1 MQLPRDDQSHLPNPS
16 IEQTA
21 TLTSEKQR
29 EHCDSSPFPT
39 LFSPLLW
46 CCWSPLTPWSRPF
59 RQLAHCT
66 HAAAGHSSPNEL
78 VPGALPACVI
88 ALAGSAVPRLQ
99 RQRPTLQQL
108 PLQSPVVRRPPPES
122 DGNLDVVPIPPW
134 SASLAPSRPHGVQQ
148 SSPNHPSIINW
159 PRLSRLPAHRP
170 SPIMSWRAGEKLMDT
185 IRHYASFPA
194 TGVSLRQ
201 MVQFGEKPST
211 GEP

>member
-21 TLTSEKQR
+21 TLTSERQH
-29 EHCDSSPFPT
+29 EHCDSSPFST
-39 LFSPLLW
+39 LFPPLLR
-46 CCWSPLTPWSRPF
+46 CCWSPLTPRSRSF

-88 ALAGSAVPRLQ
+88 ALARSAVPRLQ

-122 DGNLDVVPIPPW
+122 DGNLDVT
-134 SASLAPSRPHGVQQ
+134 SSQSLAPSRPHGGQQ
-148 SSPNHPSIINW
+148 SSPNNPSIINW
-159 PRLSRLPAHRP
+159 PRLSRPPAHHP
-170 SPIMSWRAGEKLMDT
+170 SCRGG
-185 IRHYASFPA
+185 PA
-194 TGVSLRQ
+194 RS
-201 MVQFGEKPST
+201 
-211 GEP
+211 